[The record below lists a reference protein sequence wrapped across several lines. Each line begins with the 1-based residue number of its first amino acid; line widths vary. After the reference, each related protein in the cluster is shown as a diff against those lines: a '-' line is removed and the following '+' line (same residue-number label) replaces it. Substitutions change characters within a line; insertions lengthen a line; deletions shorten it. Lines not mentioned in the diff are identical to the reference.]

1 VVAKRQGLTLS
12 NETALP
18 FNVLLG
24 RGPGGTG
31 RDADIM
37 PDGKRFVAVV
47 VPSGSSAAAG
57 IRRFEVITNW
67 FEELKRRVTNN

>member
-1 VVAKRQGLTLS
+1 LS

-24 RGPGGTG
+24 RGPGSG

-37 PDGKRFVAVV
+37 PDDKRFVAVV
-47 VPSGSSAAAG
+47 VPSVTPRGAIAAG
-57 IRRFEVITNW
+57 VRRFDVIANW
-67 FEELKRRVTNN
+67 FEELKQRAPTN

>member
-1 VVAKRQGLTLS
+1 VIANQTVLTVS

-24 RGPGGTG
+24 RGPGSG

-37 PDGKRFVAVV
+37 PDDKRFVAVV
-47 VPSGSSAAAG
+47 VPSGAVGGVG
-57 IRRFEVITNW
+57 IRRLDVITNW
-67 FEELKRRVTNN
+67 FEELRQRSSDN